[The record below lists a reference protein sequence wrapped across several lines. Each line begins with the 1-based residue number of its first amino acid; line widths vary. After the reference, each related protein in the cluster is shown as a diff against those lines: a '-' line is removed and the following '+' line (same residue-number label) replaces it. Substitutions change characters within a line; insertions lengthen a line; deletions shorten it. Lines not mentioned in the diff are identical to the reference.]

1 MNELITEIRGKPV
14 TTSRKVAEKF
24 GKEHDDVL
32 RSIRNLIDGLRNF
45 AESGWTEHFEETGK

>member
-14 TTSRKVAEKF
+14 ATSRRVAEKF

-32 RSIRNLIDGLRNF
+32 RSIRNLSDGLRNF
-45 AESGWTEHFEETGK
+45 AESDWTEHFEVTGK